1 MKLKSVLHL
10 SIILCLTTIHS
21 FGQEQVN
28 LADKLQ
34 NKNIK
39 AVNRTISIYGD
50 QMDAVE
56 MDAKDNDGLGIFE
69 DIEFDT
75 GTIEIDLLG
84 ENNPGKSFIGVAFNI
99 QNDDTFEAIYFRP
112 FNFVAEE
119 QIRKDHM
126 VQYIF
131 HPEFTW
137 RKLRDERTGEF
148 EGEISGPP
156 DPDDWFKAI
165 IKITDHKVEVY
176 VNEISEPVLSVD
188 RLTSAKSNKIGIWT
202 GFGSSGRFRNL
213 VLRTE

>member
-10 SIILCLTTIHS
+10 SIILCLTAIQS

-56 MDAKDNDGLGIFE
+56 MDAKDNDGLGILE

-75 GTIEIDLLG
+75 GTIEIELLG

-99 QNDDTFEAIYFRP
+99 QNDDTFEAVYFRP

-131 HPEFTW
+131 HPEFIW
-137 RKLRDERTGEF
+137 RKLREERTGEF
-148 EGEISGPP
+148 EDEISSPP
-156 DPDDWFKAI
+156 NPDDWFKATI
-165 IKITDHKVEVY
+165 RITDHKVEVY
-176 VNEISEPVLSVD
+176 VNESSEPVLSVD
-188 RLTSAKSNKIGIWT
+188 RLTSVTSHKIGIWT